1 LHAIYKLIDAIEI
14 AQNEFH
20 GLRCGESWREML
32 MSIKQDQ
39 FTVHF
44 WGVRGSI
51 ACPGQSTVRYGG
63 NTSCIEVRVAGHRL
77 IFDGGTGLR
86 VLGQSLL
93 SQMPLEAHLF
103 FTHSHWD
110 HIQGFPFF
118 VPAFVK
124 SNLFHIYGAVAP
136 NGSTIEQRLND
147 QMLHPNFPVPLQIMG
162 ANLKFYDLEI
172 GESVRL
178 SEGEILVENA
188 LLNHPGEAVGYRVNW
203 GNHAVAYVTDTEHYP
218 DRLDDNVLWLARDA
232 DVLIYDSTYT
242 DEEYHSQHSSKV
254 GWGHS
259 TWQEAVKVAKA
270 ANVKKLVIFHHDP
283 LHDDNFMDQ
292 VKAETAQQFPNS
304 LVAWEGLEI
313 DLLSPSTE
321 PKAEFEVEVTAPAES
336 VAAVETQVSA

>member
-1 LHAIYKLIDAIEI
+1 
-14 AQNEFH
+14 
-20 GLRCGESWREML
+20 
-32 MSIKQDQ
+32 MSKMKNQ
-39 FTVHF
+39 FTVRF

-51 ACPGQSTVRYGG
+51 ACPGAETVRYGG
-63 NTSCIEVRVAGHRL
+63 NTSCVEMRVGDHLL

-86 VLGQSLL
+86 VLGQTLL
-93 SQMPLEAHLF
+93 REMPLNVHMF

-124 SNLFHIYGAVAP
+124 GNKFRIYGAIAP

-162 ANLKFYDLEI
+162 ADLTFCDI
-172 GESVRL
+172 GVGESV
-178 SEGEILVENA
+178 EIGDIVVENA

-203 GNHAVAYVTDTEHYP
+203 NGYSAAYITDTEHFP
-218 DRLDDNVLWLARDA
+218 DRLDEHVLWLARNA
-232 DVLIYDSTYT
+232 DLMIYDATYT
-242 DEEYHSQHSSKV
+242 DEEYNSEKSSKV

-283 LHDDNFMDQ
+283 LHSDAFMDD
-292 VKAETAQQFPNS
+292 VKENTAQQFPNS
-304 LVAWEGLEI
+304 VVAWEGLEI
-313 DLLSPSTE
+313 DLTDRRFS
-321 PKAEFEVEVTAPAES
+321 
-336 VAAVETQVSA
+336 

>member
-1 LHAIYKLIDAIEI
+1 
-14 AQNEFH
+14 
-20 GLRCGESWREML
+20 
-32 MSIKQDQ
+32 MSNLEDQ
-39 FTVHF
+39 FIVRF

-63 NTSCIEVRVAGHRL
+63 NTSCVEVEVAGQRL

-86 VLGQSLL
+86 VLGQALL
-93 SQMPLEAHLF
+93 SQMPVEAHLF

-124 SNLFHIYGAVAP
+124 HNQFHIYGAVAP

-162 ANLKFYDLEI
+162 AELEFYDLEI

-178 SEGEILVENA
+178 GNNGEVLVENA
-188 LLNHPGEAVGYRVNW
+188 LLNHPGESVGYRVNW
-203 GNHAVAYVTDTEHYP
+203 RNHAIAYITDTEHYP
-218 DRLDDNVLWLARDA
+218 DRLDENVLWLARNA
-232 DVLIYDSTYT
+232 DVLIYDATYS
-242 DEEYHSQHSSKV
+242 DEEYNSEHSSRV

-259 TWQEAVKVAKA
+259 TWQEAIKVAKA
-270 ANVKKLVIFHHDP
+270 ANVRKLVVFHHDP

-292 VKAETAQQFPNS
+292 VKEDTARQFANS
-304 LVAWEGLEI
+304 VVAWEGLEI
-313 DLLSPSTE
+313 DLLSPFTINSR
-321 PKAEFEVEVTAPAES
+321 AEMNGAREAQIE
-336 VAAVETQVSA
+336 AVEPIEPQISA